1 MCSSVE
7 CRRQDARGAP
17 RRRPFPYRQRTNL
30 SAAPD
35 RETRRKS
42 TPLPVKSRSL
52 GSCPEGQS
60 RSTQDPSTA
69 DAAGCGRTRVAYD
82 RSAWPSPI
90 LGARSFWALALSA
103 SPGQSRSRGGAVRR
117 AAFSRS
123 PTAGKP
129 LARIDAAAGAKQRS
143 RARKA
148 ARCGR
153 LPPTLPNN
161 RRLRELISEPAS
173 SKPSHSGSPRMPRVG
188 GRTGDREVRK
198 GS

>member
-103 SPGQSRSRGGAVRR
+103 SPGQSRSRRRRVSALLRSFDSGSAPVYAGDPRAAVRSGVR
-117 AAFSRS
+117 RRWITFSSWVLIRTS
-123 PTAGKP
+123 SSEIRKRWEQRPP
-129 LARIDAAAGAKQRS
+129 ARR
-143 RARKA
+143 
-148 ARCGR
+148 
-153 LPPTLPNN
+153 
-161 RRLRELISEPAS
+161 
-173 SKPSHSGSPRMPRVG
+173 
-188 GRTGDREVRK
+188 
-198 GS
+198 